1 MKATIERRADKEAN
15 EERKVPQEMETRI
28 PGATENLW
36 GSQSAEGLSE
46 LETLAYRSNL
56 LGEDRAVA
64 NFGGGNTSTKAKERD
79 HAGREVDVLWVKGSG
94 SDLAT
99 IRAEQ
104 FTGLK
109 LDEVLPLEERNEMS
123 DEEMV
128 AYLAS
133 CQLRPDMPRGS
144 IETLL
149 HAFVPHPHVDHTH
162 PDAINMICCAE
173 GGEELAR
180 ECFGEEAVWIPYI
193 RPGFALSKQVGEAV
207 KNNPNA
213 RSVLLAKHGL
223 VTWGE
228 THEES
233 YTRTIEAIN
242 RAAEF
247 VASRAREPFGG
258 RSVEP
263 LPPERRETLLAEV
276 LPALR
281 GVLLSR
287 SGEARVTHKIL
298 RVDYTSEDVLEFVCG
313 RDSKELSQ
321 VGAACPDH
329 LVRTKAKPLW
339 VDFDPGKED
348 ADGLKAKLR
357 ETTRRYREEYEA
369 YYARN
374 RERNPQGDAPM
385 FDPNPRVVLISG
397 VGLVG
402 AAHNS
407 KEAALSRDFAYRA
420 INVMRGAHALGGYVS
435 LTEEESYA
443 VEYWPMELYKLAQA
457 PPPRELA
464 GRVVFVTGGA
474 GGIGSAVAR
483 ALASEGACVVAC
495 DLDEEGARAVAD
507 DLPQPGIAARAD
519 VTDEGEVARA
529 YRRAVLEYG
538 GVDVVVSN
546 AGLASSAPIEETS
559 VEMWDKNHA
568 VLAKGYFL
576 VSREAFKI
584 MKEQGVGGSLIFVAS
599 KNAMAA
605 GKNAAAYSSAKAAEL
620 HLARCLAEEGGA
632 EGIRVN
638 TVNPDAVLSGSKIW
652 GSSWREERAA
662 AYGIEPEELEEHYRK
677 RNVLKVNVL
686 PENIAEAVLHFA
698 SEARSSRSTGNILNV
713 DGGVKDSYPR

>member
-1 MKATIERRADKEAN
+1 MVSE
-15 EERKVPQEMETRI
+15 EMETRI

-36 GSQSAEGLSE
+36 DSRRAQGLSE

-56 LGEDRAVA
+56 LGADRAVA
-64 NFGGGNTSTKAKERD
+64 NFGGGNTSTKAKEKD
-79 HAGREVDVLWVKGSG
+79 HAGREVSVLWVKGSG
-94 SDLAT
+94 TDLAT
-99 IRAEQ
+99 IKAEQ

-109 LDEVLPLEERNEMS
+109 LDEVLPLEERGEMS

-128 AYLAS
+128 SYLAA

-149 HAFVPHPHVDHTH
+149 HAFVPYPHVDHTH

-180 ECFGEEAVWIPYI
+180 ECFGGEAVWIPYI
-193 RPGFALSKQVGEAV
+193 RPGFTLSKQVGEV
-207 KNNPNA
+207 VRNNPNV
-213 RSVLLAKHGL
+213 RFVLLAKHGL

-233 YTRTIEAIN
+233 YERTIEAIN

-247 VASRAREPFGG
+247 VASRAGEPFGG
-258 RSVEP
+258 RSVDR
-263 LPPERRETLLAEV
+263 LPSERREALLAEV

-281 GVLLSR
+281 GALS
-287 SGEARVTHKIL
+287 SGSEEATHKIL
-298 RVDYTSEDVLEFVCG
+298 RVDHSSEDVLEFVCG
-313 RDSKELSQ
+313 RDSRELSQ

-329 LVRTKAKPLW
+329 LVRTKVKPLW
-339 VDFDPGKED
+339 VDFDPDKEG
-348 ADGLKAKLR
+348 ADELKAKLR
-357 ETTRRYREEYEA
+357 EATSRYREEYEA

-374 RERNPQGDAPM
+374 RERSPQGDAPM
-385 FDPNPRVVLISG
+385 FDPNPRVVLIPG

-402 AAHNS
+402 AAHNA
-407 KEAALSRDFAYRA
+407 KEANLSRDFAYRA
-420 INVMRGAHALGGYVS
+420 INVIRGAHAIGGYVS

-443 VEYWPMELYKLAQA
+443 VEYWPLELYKLAQA

-464 GRVVFVTGGA
+464 GRVAFVTGGA

-483 ALASEGACVVAC
+483 SLASEGACVVAC
-495 DLDEEGARAVAD
+495 DLDEDGAREVAER
-507 DLPQPGIAARAD
+507 LPQPGIAARAD
-519 VTDEGEVARA
+519 VTDEGEVVGA
-529 YRRAVLEYG
+529 YRRAILEYG

-584 MKEQGVGGSLIFVAS
+584 MREQGVGGSLVFVAS

-605 GKNAAAYSSAKAAEL
+605 GKNASAYSSAKAAEL

-632 EGIRVN
+632 VRIRVN

-662 AYGIEPEELEEHYRK
+662 AYGIEPDELEEHYRK

-686 PENIAEAVLHFA
+686 PENIADAVLHFA
-698 SEARSSRSTGNILNV
+698 SEARSSRSTGNVLNV

>member
-1 MKATIERRADKEAN
+1 
-15 EERKVPQEMETRI
+15 METRI

-36 GSQSAEGLSE
+36 DPSKAQGLSE

-56 LGEDRAVA
+56 LGADRAVA
-64 NFGGGNTSTKAKERD
+64 NFGGGNTSTKARERD
-79 HAGREVDVLWVKGSG
+79 HAGREIDVLWVKGSG

-109 LDEVLPLEERNEMS
+109 LEEVLPLEEREAMS

-149 HAFVPHPHVDHTH
+149 HAFVPYAHVDHTH

-173 GGEELAR
+173 GGEELAA
-180 ECFGEEAVWIPYI
+180 ECFGEEAVWIDYI
-193 RPGFALSKQVGEAV
+193 RPGFTLSKQVGEAV
-207 KNNPNA
+207 RSNPNT
-213 RSVLLAKHGL
+213 RFVLLAKHGL

-233 YTRTIEAIN
+233 YGRTIEAIN

-247 VASRAREPFGG
+247 VASRAGEPFGG
-258 RSVEP
+258 RVVEP
-263 LPPERRETLLAEV
+263 PSPEQREALLAEV

-281 GVLLSR
+281 GALS
-287 SGEARVTHKIL
+287 SGGGESPQTGELQVSHKIL
-298 RVDYTSEDVLEFVCG
+298 RADYTTEDVLEFVCG

-329 LVRTKAKPLW
+329 LVRTKVKPLW
-339 VDFDPGKED
+339 VDFDPQEEG
-348 ADGLKAKLR
+348 ADELKAKLR
-357 ETTRRYREEYEA
+357 EGVEGYRREYEE

-374 RERNPQGDAPM
+374 RERNPEGDAPM
-385 FDPNPRVVLISG
+385 FDPNPRVVLIPG
-397 VGLVG
+397 IGLVG
-402 AAHNS
+402 AAHNA
-407 KEAALSRDFAYRA
+407 KESALSRDFAYRA

-443 VEYWPMELYKLAQA
+443 VEYWPLELYKLAQA

-464 GRVVFVTGGA
+464 GRVAFVTGGA

-483 ALASEGACVVAC
+483 SLATEGACIVAC
-495 DLDEEGARAVAD
+495 DLDEEGAREVAD
-507 DLPQPGIAARAD
+507 SLPQPGIAARAD
-519 VTDEGEVARA
+519 VTDEGQVARA
-529 YRRAVLEYG
+529 YRRAILEYG

-605 GKNAAAYSSAKAAEL
+605 GKNASAYSSAKAAEL
-620 HLARCLAEEGGA
+620 HLARCLAEEGGP
-632 EGIRVN
+632 ERIRVN

-662 AYGIEPEELEEHYRK
+662 AYGIKPDELEEHYRK

-686 PENIAEAVLHFA
+686 PENIAVAVLHFA

>member
-1 MKATIERRADKEAN
+1 
-15 EERKVPQEMETRI
+15 VETKS
-28 PGATENLW
+28 PGATQNLW
-36 GSQSAEGLSE
+36 DPRRAEGLSE
-46 LETLAYRSNL
+46 LEALACRSNL
-56 LGEDRAVA
+56 LGRDRAVA
-64 NFGGGNTSTKAKERD
+64 NYGGGNTSTKARERD
-79 HAGREVDVLWVKGSG
+79 HTGREVDVLWVKGSG

-99 IRAEQ
+99 IQAHQ

-109 LDEVLPLEERNEMS
+109 LQEVLPLMEREQMS

-149 HAFVPHPHVDHTH
+149 HAFVPHAQVDHTH

-173 GGEELAR
+173 GGEELAA
-180 ECFGEEAVWIPYI
+180 ECFGDEAVWIPYI
-193 RPGFALSKQVGEAV
+193 RPGFTLSKQVGEAV
-207 KNNPNA
+207 KNNPTA
-213 RSVLLAKHGL
+213 RFILLAKHGL

-233 YTRTIEAIN
+233 YSRTIEAIN

-247 VASRAREPFGG
+247 VASRAGEPFGG
-258 RSVEP
+258 RKVEP
-263 LPPERRETLLAEV
+263 PEPDRREELLAEI

-281 GVLLSR
+281 GALS
-287 SGEARVTHKIL
+287 SGPDESSHKIL
-298 RVDYTSEDVLEFVCG
+298 RSDHTSEDVLQFVCG

-329 LVRTKAKPLW
+329 LVRTKVRPLW
-339 VDFDPGKED
+339 VDFDPEKEG
-348 ADGLKAKLR
+348 AEELKERLR
-357 ETTRRYREEYEA
+357 EGVVRYREDYEA
-369 YYARN
+369 YFSRHEEAD
-374 RERNPQGDAPM
+374 EEM
-385 FDPNPRVVLISG
+385 FDPNPRVVMIGGL
-397 VGLVG
+397 GLV
-402 AAHNS
+402 AAAKNA
-407 KEAALSRDFAYRA
+407 KEANLSRDFAYRA
-420 INVMRGAHALGGYVS
+420 IAVMRGAHALGGYVS

-443 VEYWPMELYKLAQA
+443 VEYWPLELYKLTLA
-457 PPPRELA
+457 PPPDELA
-464 GRVVFVTGGA
+464 GRVAFVTGGA

-483 ALASEGACVVAC
+483 SLASRGACVVVC
-495 DLDEEGARAVAD
+495 DFDEEGAGDVAGS
-507 DLPQPGIAARAD
+507 LPEPGIPARAD

-529 YRRAVLEYG
+529 YRHAVLEYG

-576 VSREAFKI
+576 VSREAFRLI
-584 MKEQGVGGSLIFVAS
+584 KEQGMGGSLIFVAS

-605 GKNAAAYSSAKAAEL
+605 GKNASAYSSAKAAEL
-620 HLARCLAEEGGA
+620 HLARCLAEEGGS
-632 EGIRVN
+632 ERIRVN
-638 TVNPDAVLSGSKIW
+638 TVNPDAVLQGSRIW

-662 AYGIEPEELEEHYRK
+662 AYSIEPDELEEHYRQ
-677 RNVLKVNVL
+677 RNVLKLNVL

-698 SEARSSRSTGNILNV
+698 SEARSSRSTGNVLNV
-713 DGGVKDSYPR
+713 DGGVKDAYPR

>member
-1 MKATIERRADKEAN
+1 
-15 EERKVPQEMETRI
+15 VETKS
-28 PGATENLW
+28 PGATQNLW
-36 GSQSAEGLSE
+36 DPRRAEGLSE
-46 LETLAYRSNL
+46 LEALAYRSNL
-56 LGEDRAVA
+56 LGRDRAVA
-64 NFGGGNTSTKAKERD
+64 NYGGGNTSAKARERD
-79 HAGREVDVLWVKGSG
+79 HTGREVDVLWVKGSG

-99 IRAEQ
+99 IQAHQ

-109 LDEVLPLEERNEMS
+109 LQEVLPLMEREQMS

-149 HAFVPHPHVDHTH
+149 HAFVPHAQVDHTH

-173 GGEELAR
+173 GGEELAA
-180 ECFGEEAVWIPYI
+180 ECFGDEAVWIPYI
-193 RPGFALSKQVGEAV
+193 RPGFTLSKQVGEAV
-207 KNNPNA
+207 KNNPTA
-213 RSVLLAKHGL
+213 RFILLAKHGL

-233 YTRTIEAIN
+233 YSRTIEAIN

-247 VASRAREPFGG
+247 VASRAGEPFGG
-258 RSVEP
+258 RKVEP
-263 LPPERRETLLAEV
+263 PEPDRREELLAEI

-281 GVLLSR
+281 GALS
-287 SGEARVTHKIL
+287 SGPDESSHKIL
-298 RVDYTSEDVLEFVCG
+298 RSDHTSEDVLQFVCG

-329 LVRTKAKPLW
+329 LVRTKVRPLW
-339 VDFDPGKED
+339 VDFDPEKEG
-348 ADGLKAKLR
+348 AEELKERLR
-357 ETTRRYREEYEA
+357 EGVVRYREDYEA
-369 YYARN
+369 YFSRHEEAD
-374 RERNPQGDAPM
+374 EEM
-385 FDPNPRVVLISG
+385 FDPNPRVVMIGGL
-397 VGLVG
+397 GLV
-402 AAHNS
+402 AAAKNA
-407 KEAALSRDFAYRA
+407 KEANLSRDFAYRA
-420 INVMRGAHALGGYVS
+420 IAVMRGAHALGGYVS

-443 VEYWPMELYKLAQA
+443 VEYWPLELYKLTLA
-457 PPPRELA
+457 PPPDELA
-464 GRVVFVTGGA
+464 GRVAFVTGGA

-483 ALASEGACVVAC
+483 SLASRGACVVVC
-495 DLDEEGARAVAD
+495 DFDEEGAGDVAGS
-507 DLPQPGIAARAD
+507 LPEPGIPARAD

-529 YRRAVLEYG
+529 YRHAVLEYG

-576 VSREAFKI
+576 VSREAFRLI
-584 MKEQGVGGSLIFVAS
+584 KEQGMGGSLIFVAS

-605 GKNAAAYSSAKAAEL
+605 GKNASAYSSAKAAEL
-620 HLARCLAEEGGA
+620 HLARCLAEEGGS
-632 EGIRVN
+632 ERIRVN
-638 TVNPDAVLSGSKIW
+638 TVNPDAVLQGSRIW

-662 AYGIEPEELEEHYRK
+662 AYSIEPDELEEHYRQ
-677 RNVLKVNVL
+677 RNVLKLNVL

-698 SEARSSRSTGNILNV
+698 SEARSSRSTGNVLNV
-713 DGGVKDSYPR
+713 DGGVKDAYPR

>member
-1 MKATIERRADKEAN
+1 MVSE
-15 EERKVPQEMETRI
+15 EMETRI

-36 GSQSAEGLSE
+36 DSQRAQGLSE
-46 LETLAYRSNL
+46 LETLAHRSNL
-56 LGEDRAVA
+56 LGADRAVA
-64 NFGGGNTSTKAKERD
+64 NFGGGNTSTKAKEKD

-94 SDLAT
+94 TDLAT

-109 LDEVLPLEERNEMS
+109 LDEVLPLEERSEMS

-128 AYLAS
+128 SYLAA
-133 CQLRPDMPRGS
+133 CQLRPEMPRGS

-149 HAFVPHPHVDHTH
+149 HAFVPYPHVDHTH
-162 PDAINMICCAE
+162 PDAMNMICCAE
-173 GGEELAR
+173 GGEELAT

-193 RPGFALSKQVGEAV
+193 RPGFTLSKQVGEAV
-207 KNNPNA
+207 RNNPNA
-213 RSVLLAKHGL
+213 RFILLAKHGL
-223 VTWGE
+223 VTWGD

-233 YTRTIEAIN
+233 YGRTIEAIN

-247 VASRAREPFGG
+247 VASRAGEPFGG

-263 LPPERRETLLAEV
+263 LSRERREALLAEV

-281 GVLLSR
+281 GALS
-287 SGEARVTHKIL
+287 SGSEEATHKIL
-298 RVDYTSEDVLEFVCG
+298 RVDYTTDDVLEFVCG
-313 RDSKELSQ
+313 RDSRKLSQ

-329 LVRTKAKPLW
+329 LVRTKVKPLW
-339 VDFDPGKED
+339 VDYDPEEG
-348 ADGLKAKLR
+348 ADELKAKLR
-357 ETTRRYREEYEA
+357 EATGRYREEYEA

-385 FDPNPRVVLISG
+385 FDPNPRVVLIPG

-402 AAHNS
+402 AAHNA

-443 VEYWPMELYKLAQA
+443 VEYWPLELYKLAQA

-464 GRVVFVTGGA
+464 GRVAFVTGGA

-483 ALASEGACVVAC
+483 SLASEGACVVAC
-495 DLDEEGARAVAD
+495 DLDEEGAREVAES
-507 DLPQPGIAARAD
+507 LPQPGIAARAD
-519 VTDEGEVARA
+519 VTDEGEVAGA
-529 YRRAVLEYG
+529 YRRAIIEYG

-605 GKNAAAYSSAKAAEL
+605 GKNASAYSSAKAAEL
-620 HLARCLAEEGGA
+620 HLARCLAEEGGP
-632 EGIRVN
+632 ERIRVN
-638 TVNPDAVLSGSKIW
+638 TVNPDAVLSGSRIW

-662 AYGIEPEELEEHYRK
+662 AYGIEPDQLEEHYRQ

-686 PENIAEAVLHFA
+686 PENIADAVLHFA

-713 DGGVKDSYPR
+713 DGGVKESYPR

>member
-1 MKATIERRADKEAN
+1 
-15 EERKVPQEMETRI
+15 METRI

-36 GSQSAEGLSE
+36 DSQGAQGLAE

-56 LGEDRAVA
+56 LGRDRAVA
-64 NFGGGNTSTKAKERD
+64 NYGGGNTSTKAKERD

-99 IRAEQ
+99 IRADQ

-109 LDEVLPLEERNEMS
+109 LEEVLPLEERDEMS

-128 AYLAS
+128 SYLAA

-149 HAFVPHPHVDHTH
+149 HAFLPYAHVDHTH
-162 PDAINMICCAE
+162 PDAINMICCSE
-173 GGEELAR
+173 GGEELAA

-193 RPGFALSKQVGEAV
+193 RPGFTLSKQVGEAV
-207 KNNPNA
+207 RNNPNV
-213 RSVLLAKHGL
+213 RFILLAKHGL

-233 YTRTIEAIN
+233 YGRTIEAIN

-247 VASRAREPFGG
+247 VASRAAEPFGG
-258 RSVEP
+258 RAVEP
-263 LPPERRETLLAEV
+263 LSPEQRVALLTEV

-281 GVLLSR
+281 GALS
-287 SGEARVTHKIL
+287 SGSEETTHKIL
-298 RVDYTSEDVLEFVCG
+298 RTDYTSEDVLEFVCG

-329 LVRTKAKPLW
+329 LVRTKVKPLW
-339 VDFDPGKED
+339 VDFDPESEGSEE
-348 ADGLKAKLR
+348 LKATLR
-357 ETTRRYREEYEA
+357 EGVESYRRDYKE

-374 RERNPQGDAPM
+374 RERNPQGEAPM
-385 FDPNPRVVLISG
+385 FDPNPRVVLIPG

-402 AAHNS
+402 AAHNA
-407 KEAALSRDFAYRA
+407 KEANLSRDFAYRA

-443 VEYWPMELYKLAQA
+443 VEYWPLELYKLAQA

-464 GRVVFVTGGA
+464 GRVAFVTGGA

-483 ALASEGACVVAC
+483 SLATEGACVVAC
-495 DLDEEGARAVAD
+495 DLDEEGAREVAES
-507 DLPQPGIAARAD
+507 LPQPGIAARAD
-519 VTDEGEVARA
+519 VTDEGEVVSA
-529 YRRAVLEYG
+529 YRRAILEYG

-576 VSREAFKI
+576 VSREAFKVI
-584 MKEQGVGGSLIFVAS
+584 KEQGVGGSLVFVAS

-605 GKNAAAYSSAKAAEL
+605 GKNASAYSSAKAAEL
-620 HLARCLAEEGGA
+620 HLARCLAEEGGP
-632 EGIRVN
+632 ERIRVN
-638 TVNPDAVLSGSKIW
+638 TVNPDAVLSGSRIW

-662 AYGIEPEELEEHYRK
+662 AYGIKPEELEEHYRQ

-686 PENIAEAVLHFA
+686 PENIADAVLHFA
-698 SEARSSRSTGNILNV
+698 SEARSSRSTGNVLNV